1 MRDFGDA
8 ARDAIAA
15 GEALSVGA
23 VRIDI
28 SPDPIC
34 FWGGYGELVIEG
46 QTFLGI
52 GDKGLI
58 SATSAAMGG
67 AEENLT
73 LELSGVDPDVLAQ
86 WNLSA
91 LRRAP
96 VICYR
101 LVFDA
106 HGTTL
111 LAAPVFRRGRIE
123 EAPKSET
130 SGGTATIKALVE
142 SAARGLGATGARV
155 RSQADQT
162 LIDPED
168 DGLKGVSYAGETL
181 VYFGGKIPSTA
192 KAAFSAQDAVTTA
205 LDEILR

>member
-8 ARDAIAA
+8 AREAIAA
-15 GEALSVGA
+15 GQALSVGA

-34 FWGGYGELVIEG
+34 FWGGYGELEIDG
-46 QTFLGI
+46 QAFIGI

-58 SATSAAMGG
+58 SVTSGSVGG

-73 LELSGVDPDVLAQ
+73 LELSGVDPQVLAQ
-86 WNLSA
+86 WDLSA

-101 LVFDA
+101 LVFNA
-106 HGTTL
+106 HGDTL

-130 SGGTATIKALVE
+130 SGGTSTLKAIVE
-142 SAARGLGATGARV
+142 SAARGLGASGGRI
-155 RSQADQT
+155 RSQADQA

-192 KAAFSAQDAVTTA
+192 KQAFTAKDAVTTT
-205 LDEILR
+205 LDSLL